1 MTHPDNDQILENIA
15 DEILRMDRAEK
26 VHFCKDYY
34 PLDTVNNMSEDELDE
49 KIHVVIGGRGRID
62 IEYSLEHVVE
72 LDTLAK
78 MSMASYQR
86 N

>member
-1 MTHPDNDQILENIA
+1 
-15 DEILRMDRAEK
+15 
-26 VHFCKDYY
+26 
-34 PLDTVNNMSEDELDE
+34 MSEDELDE

-78 MSMASYQR
+78 MSMASY
-86 N
+86 